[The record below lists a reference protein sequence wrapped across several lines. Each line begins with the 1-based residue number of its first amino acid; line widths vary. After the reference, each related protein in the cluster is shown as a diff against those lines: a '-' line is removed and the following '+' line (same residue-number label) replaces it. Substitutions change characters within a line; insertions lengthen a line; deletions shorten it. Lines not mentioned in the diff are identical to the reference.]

1 MLRFFLNRFLLLIP
15 TFIGVTLLTFS
26 MVRLIKGDPITA
38 LLGERSV
45 DPRWQEE
52 MRARLGLDRPLLDQY
67 VIYISQVVQGDLG
80 NSIVTTQPVLNEFWQ
95 LFPAT
100 IELAISAML
109 FGIVF
114 GIPMGILAALR
125 RGKAMDYVTMGT
137 ALTGQ
142 SLPIFWWGLV
152 LILFFSITLGWTPVS
167 GRISLE
173 FYIEPITGFL
183 LLDCLLQNDWQ
194 AFYSTLHHLIL
205 PTLALGTIPLAIVAR
220 MTRSSMIEVMGEDY
234 IRTAKAKGLRPGRII
249 FIHGL
254 RNALIPV
261 ITVIGLQTGALLAGA
276 VLTETI
282 FSWPG
287 IGKWLVDSLDR
298 RDYPVLQGAVLMVA
312 TFIMVVNFIIDI
324 LYGFINPRIRH
335 GR

>member
-114 GIPMGILAALR
+114 GIPMGILSALR
-125 RGKAMDYVTMGT
+125 RGRAMDYVTMGT

-312 TFIMVVNFIIDI
+312 TFIMLVNFIIDI
-324 LYGFINPRIRH
+324 LYGLINPRIRH

>member
-114 GIPMGILAALR
+114 GIPMGILSALR
-125 RGKAMDYVTMGT
+125 RGRAMDYVTMGT

-167 GRISLE
+167 GRISFE

-312 TFIMVVNFIIDI
+312 TFIMLVNFIIDI
-324 LYGFINPRIRH
+324 LYGLINPRIRH

>member
-67 VIYISQVVQGDLG
+67 VIYISQVVRGDLG

-114 GIPMGILAALR
+114 GIPMGILSALR
-125 RGKAMDYVTMGT
+125 RGRAMDYVTMGT

-167 GRISLE
+167 GRISFE

-312 TFIMVVNFIIDI
+312 TFIMLVNFIIDI
-324 LYGFINPRIRH
+324 LYGLINPRIRH